1 MKKILFLHGSLGG
14 GGAERVLIDLLTN
27 LDHTKYDVDLC
38 LIINQ
43 GIMLPEVP
51 KQVTIIPLWQK
62 YTFYYKIALRMSI
75 WFKNNMLFKRILQQK
90 LTKKYDVEISFL
102 EGMPLKLHALMA
114 TTAKKITW
122 VHCDLLNFPYQ
133 ASLFADNEELQSY
146 NKMDVV
152 AHVSNDS
159 KMAFEKRFPTCTTRS
174 AVVYNPIDCKKI
186 SILASAIVLPKNK
199 TFTIVT
205 VGRLTM
211 PKKID
216 RVIRLAARLKKEK
229 YAVAFQIIGDG
240 ELKNELQ
247 QLTIDL
253 NVTDCVAFLGF
264 LKNPYPYI
272 KNADVLLLPSGY
284 EGFGLVVCEAMV
296 LGVPV
301 VSTKTAGPTEII
313 HNNVYGLLCNHDDTS
328 IYLAVKQMIDN
339 DMLRN
344 RYKKVGYQRAA
355 AFDIEN
361 TVRAFDQLIVE
372 L

>member
-51 KQVTIIPLWQK
+51 KQVTIIPLWQN
-62 YTFYYKIALRMSI
+62 YSLYYKVALRTSI
-75 WFKNNMLFKRILQQK
+75 WFKNNYMFKRVLKNKIV
-90 LTKKYDVEISFL
+90 KKYDVEISFL

-122 VHCDLLNFPYQ
+122 VHCDLFNFRYQ
-133 ASLFADNEELQSY
+133 ATLFSDNDELQAY
-146 NKMDVV
+146 RKMNVV
-152 AHVSNDS
+152 VCVSNDS
-159 KMAFEKRFPTCTTRS
+159 KMAFEKRFPACQTKKR
-174 AVVYNPIDCKKI
+174 VLYNPIDSIKI
-186 SILASAIVLPKNK
+186 AKLANETFLVKNK
-199 TFTIVT
+199 KFTIVT